1 MQFTV
6 MTIAVFVLSVQT
18 SAAPIEWIG
27 GVGDWNASANWA
39 NSTVP
44 ASSDT
49 PLIANG
55 GTAIASNLTLSL
67 NSGLFGALT
76 NTQSGDGG
84 FVQHGGSSDWGSSL
98 GIVLFGRDQGTTGY
112 LTLDANARFTS
123 SSLILGSKGS
133 AIAEI
138 SDGSQVTLNRLNIAG
153 TARDES
159 RTFTADA
166 QLVVRGQGTFV
177 QVNQPGFASALQIG
191 VNGTGAMTIADGAVV
206 ETTSALLASTTSQG
220 SSLTIDGPDSMLR
233 ITSGFFDIGRDVL
246 LPDDHPPV
254 GNATL
259 TLRNGGTLDAQST
272 TMGLLFAEQSLVQ
285 GTGIILGDIR
295 NTRDAIIDPGE
306 TNTFGLLA
314 VNGQLD
320 NSISNQGLLP
330 GGTLHFDLGGTD
342 IDLFDRLTVSDLI
355 AGGTLE
361 VDLADGYAPQLSDT
375 FQIIT
380 ATNLITGDFDFF
392 DLPTLDDGF
401 FFETSIGASAIS
413 LTVVPAPSSL
423 LILGCFAAILRRNRI
438 SMPEST

>member
-27 GVGDWNASANWA
+27 GVGDWNAPANWA

-138 SDGSQVTLNRLNIAG
+138 SDGSQVTLNRLNLAG
-153 TARDES
+153 TTRDES

-166 QLVVRGQGTFV
+166 QLTVRGQGTFV

-220 SSLTIDGPDSMLR
+220 SSLTIDGPDSVLR
-233 ITSGFFDIGRDVL
+233 ITSGFFDMGRDVL

-272 TMGLLFAEQSLVQ
+272 TMGMLFAEQSFTQ
-285 GTGIILGDIR
+285 GTGTILGNVR
-295 NTRDAIIDPGE
+295 SRSGVIDPGE
-306 TNTFGLLA
+306 LNAFGSLTI
-314 VNGQLD
+314 VGELD
-320 NSISNQGLLP
+320 NEVSGL

-342 IDLFDRLTVSDLI
+342 IDLFDRLTVNDLI

-361 VDLADGYAPQLSDT
+361 VDLADGYAPQLNDT

-401 FFETSIGASAIS
+401 FFETSIGASTIS